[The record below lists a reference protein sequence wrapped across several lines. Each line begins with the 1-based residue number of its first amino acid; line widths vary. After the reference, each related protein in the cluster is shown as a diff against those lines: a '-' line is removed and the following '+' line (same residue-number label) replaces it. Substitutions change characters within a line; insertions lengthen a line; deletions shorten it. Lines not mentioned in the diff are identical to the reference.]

1 MPNSGGYFA
10 KWNTELRSKM
20 WNTTGRVLAAKYE
33 ARHVESEDISKL
45 VVSRVP
51 ATPLKVLEIIQLL
64 KNPPRKHCRR
74 GYRM

>member
-33 ARHVESEDISKL
+33 AWHVESEDISKL
-45 VVSRVP
+45 VVSSNVTR
-51 ATPLKVLEIIQLL
+51 
-64 KNPPRKHCRR
+64 
-74 GYRM
+74 